1 MSLLTS
7 TRRSSPEPSHS
18 LPPSPDEEDIGWS
31 TPWSRSDDSL
41 ARPTTDHLNQLGK
54 GKEKAAEY
62 QPQPSTS
69 YVNGST
75 DEALRSPDQGR
86 NTEVYP
92 PTTDEEAETRR
103 VRENLRVWEVAERQ
117 RRKAARESFATSTS
131 SSVVADVAQ
140 RATSFWS
147 RRTSHPS
154 VDSGGKHRALHTS
167 EDNVHLDEIPAALRP
182 LGPYAHSRNPFSDP
196 PGSSS
201 SLTPSSC
208 ICDVA
213 PSSHPM
219 HVSAPKHA
227 TARPGKVVGAPAP
240 LDLPKPRSPPPL
252 TTPPPAKRPPEPFTR
267 PSSRISHTTEYDYED
282 EKPARWWTEWLCGC
296 SEGQDRGGEVQAGR
310 TNPLE

>member
-103 VRENLRVWEVAERQ
+103 VQEVCP
-117 RRKAARESFATSTS
+117 F
-131 SSVVADVAQ
+131 
-140 RATSFWS
+140 
-147 RRTSHPS
+147 P
-154 VDSGGKHRALHTS
+154 LPHTS
-167 EDNVHLDEIPAALRP
+167 
-182 LGPYAHSRNPFSDP
+182 YA
-196 PGSSS
+196 
-201 SLTPSSC
+201 
-208 ICDVA
+208 
-213 PSSHPM
+213 
-219 HVSAPKHA
+219 
-227 TARPGKVVGAPAP
+227 
-240 LDLPKPRSPPPL
+240 
-252 TTPPPAKRPPEPFTR
+252 
-267 PSSRISHTTEYDYED
+267 
-282 EKPARWWTEWLCGC
+282 
-296 SEGQDRGGEVQAGR
+296 
-310 TNPLE
+310 